1 MSEVH
6 AQARTT
12 PRTRAEIKN
21 STASLLELAKRYN
34 ISVATAR
41 KWKQRDSPE
50 DLSHRPH
57 KLCTTLTPA
66 QEAIAVAVRSLTL
79 LGLDDLVA
87 VVREFINPDV
97 SRSGLDRCLRRHG
110 VANLRQLQAQALADA
125 GQVEPQV
132 KTFKDYEPG
141 FLHMDIKYLPRMPD
155 EKQRRYLFVA
165 IDRATRWV
173 FMHIYADQSEQSSVD
188 FLNRLERAAPMK
200 IVKLL
205 TDNGS
210 QFTDRFTSKKREPT
224 GCHDFDV
231 RCGEL
236 GIEHRLCPPRHPQ
249 TNGMVERFNGRISE
263 VVKQTRFASAAELET
278 TLERYVKTYNQLIP
292 QRALNHLSPIQALKE
307 WQKKKPKL
315 FKKRVY
321 NQPGLDNI
329 TNGLAV
335 FGHRGD
341 VGVHPVKAA
350 ILGAVFHD
358 ALPGRAGFQGF
369 PQIGKRFGRH
379 VRVTHHIVAV
389 ANQLGFGKAAQCNK
403 GRVGV
408 GDNALQIGAGDNRLL
423 GIHPVFGLIDRHV
436 DFHVGTSPVVSA
448 CHVSQEKQQTER

>member
-12 PRTRAEIKN
+12 PRTRTEIKQ
-21 STASLLELAKRYN
+21 SSASLVELAERYN

-41 KWKQRDSPE
+41 KWKRRDSPE

-66 QEAIAVAVRSLTL
+66 QEAIVVALRRLTL
-79 LGLDDLVA
+79 LPLDDLVA
-87 VVREFINPDV
+87 VVREFINPEV

-110 VANLRQLQAQALADA
+110 MANLRQLQAEALADA
-125 GQVEPQV
+125 GEAQPPA

-141 FLHMDIKYLPRMPD
+141 FLHMDIKYLPQMPD
-155 EKQRRYLFVA
+155 EKERRYLFVA

-173 FMHIYADQSEQSSVD
+173 FMHIYADQSEHSSVD

-224 GCHDFDV
+224 GRHVFDV
-231 RCGEL
+231 RCAAL
-236 GIEHRLCPPRHPQ
+236 NIEHRLCPPRHPQ

-263 VVKQTRFASAAELET
+263 VVSQTRFASAAELET
-278 TLERYVKTYNQLIP
+278 TLERYVKTYNQQIP
-292 QRALNHLSPIQALKE
+292 QRALDHRSPVQALKE
-307 WQKKKPKL
+307 WQKKKPEL

-321 NQPGLDNI
+321 NQAGLD
-329 TNGLAV
+329 TYPLFPAW
-335 FGHRGD
+335 
-341 VGVHPVKAA
+341 
-350 ILGAVFHD
+350 LGC
-358 ALPGRAGFQGF
+358 
-369 PQIGKRFGRH
+369 
-379 VRVTHHIVAV
+379 T
-389 ANQLGFGKAAQCNK
+389 
-403 GRVGV
+403 
-408 GDNALQIGAGDNRLL
+408 
-423 GIHPVFGLIDRHV
+423 
-436 DFHVGTSPVVSA
+436 
-448 CHVSQEKQQTER
+448 

>member
-321 NQPGLDNI
+321 NQPGLDI
-329 TNGLAV
+329 IRCTHCKELPIGPFAQATAFPSRTLGPRRCPVVWQHQRPGPRARRLA
-335 FGHRGD
+335 
-341 VGVHPVKAA
+341 
-350 ILGAVFHD
+350 GAGSSGRRSFPPG
-358 ALPGRAGFQGF
+358 AENPGQPGCRAEIRPPAGGCRQLRRWRGRAGALAAEPQSATGYPRGTGGAVLPAGF
-369 PQIGKRFGRH
+369 
-379 VRVTHHIVAV
+379 V
-389 ANQLGFGKAAQCNK
+389 
-403 GRVGV
+403 
-408 GDNALQIGAGDNRLL
+408 
-423 GIHPVFGLIDRHV
+423 
-436 DFHVGTSPVVSA
+436 
-448 CHVSQEKQQTER
+448 